1 MVNAFMWECY
11 IMVSHKIIKLAPK
24 AYGAHLITEE
34 ILKQVELQGAGILH
48 LFIQHTSAA
57 LSINENASPEVL
69 EDVNQFFS
77 SLVPEGEQ
85 YRHNEEGPDDMPAHI
100 KSMLCSSSLSIPF
113 QDGKLML
120 GLWQGIYLM
129 EFRKRAG
136 ARTVI
141 VSQIG

>member
-1 MVNAFMWECY
+1 
-11 IMVSHKIIKLAPK
+11 MVSHKIIKLTPK

-34 ILKQVELQGAGILH
+34 ILKQVELKGSGILH

-57 LSINENASPEVL
+57 LTINENASPDVL
-69 EDVNQFFS
+69 ADVDQFFS
-77 SLVPEGEQ
+77 TLVPEGNH
-85 YRHNEEGPDDMPAHI
+85 YRHDEEGADDMPAHI
-100 KSMLCSSSLSIPF
+100 KSILCSSSLSIPF

-136 ARTVI
+136 GRTVI
-141 VSQIG
+141 ASLYS